1 MSLVEEFKKSG
12 LIAEKFM
19 QKKEGEQSNTN
30 EPPPK
35 IDDTKDQVIPEPE
48 PEEDDDSVAAES
60 YNVDDVK
67 GLKAMLEACS
77 WGMGKLNNSW
87 ETNESEEV
95 GDKKQILI
103 EMSAKIDEYKQ
114 VVEGW
119 CK

>member
-1 MSLVEEFKKSG
+1 
-12 LIAEKFM
+12 
-19 QKKEGEQSNTN
+19 
-30 EPPPK
+30 
-35 IDDTKDQVIPEPE
+35 
-48 PEEDDDSVAAES
+48 
-60 YNVDDVK
+60 
-67 GLKAMLEACS
+67 MLEACS